1 MQNKQMFD
9 IMSAR
14 NLTQYFSYWTV
25 YIETEKG
32 GRKMVKETEESRKC
46 KCECKEAVLKDLQKV
61 SPHIDLGQVA
71 KTFDSV
77 AEGYTFKR
85 K

>member
-1 MQNKQMFD
+1 
-9 IMSAR
+9 
-14 NLTQYFSYWTV
+14 
-25 YIETEKG
+25 
-32 GRKMVKETEESRKC
+32 MVKETEESRKY

-61 SPHIDLGQVA
+61 LPHIDLEQVA